1 MMFHKGFTLDARMK
15 KLNSLW
21 LALSLF
27 CQVAPSSA
35 QVPFPPKALLTM
47 PSAEAAAQALG
58 ATRPEFSTHVLLDTP
73 EISLAGEV
81 AMSVRSDIPGTSQ
94 IYLFRQ
100 FPKAPSTA
108 SARPASAGSAVPTPS
123 SRARPG
129 AAVAQNSPP
138 PAPTVFLA
146 AVQLKPGEAPTLKAR
161 VEIDRNERFTTL
173 VFAQGRW
180 FFTARELKLARPLSA
195 AATP

>member
-1 MMFHKGFTLDARMK
+1 MMFLKGFTLDARMK
-15 KLNSLW
+15 KLNSLG

-27 CQVAPSSA
+27 CPVAPSSA
-35 QVPFPPKALLTM
+35 QVPFPPKALLTV

-58 ATRPEFSTHVLLDTP
+58 AARPEFSTHVLLDTP

-81 AMSVRSDIPGTSQ
+81 AMTVRSEIPGTSQ

-100 FPKAPSTA
+100 FPKAPSTV
-108 SARPASAGSAVPTPS
+108 SVRPAAAGSAVPTPS
-123 SRARPG
+123 SRARPD
-129 AAVAQNSPP
+129 AALPPNSPP
-138 PAPTVFLA
+138 PAPTAFLA
-146 AVQLKPGEAPTLKAR
+146 AVQLKPGEAPTLNVR
-161 VEIDRNERFTTL
+161 VEVDRSERFTTL
-173 VFAQGRW
+173 VYAQGRW